1 MRRPALRPA
10 RSEIQHERIIARHV
24 LLRLNFLTGETIP
37 MMKVHLYEAKVGFL
51 TRKRLESASS
61 IDKMTN

>member
-10 RSEIQHERIIARHV
+10 RSEIQRERIIARHV

-37 MMKVHLYEAKVGFL
+37 MMKVHLYMKQKSGFL
-51 TRKRLESASS
+51 PESGSS
-61 IDKMTN
+61 EQVQLIK